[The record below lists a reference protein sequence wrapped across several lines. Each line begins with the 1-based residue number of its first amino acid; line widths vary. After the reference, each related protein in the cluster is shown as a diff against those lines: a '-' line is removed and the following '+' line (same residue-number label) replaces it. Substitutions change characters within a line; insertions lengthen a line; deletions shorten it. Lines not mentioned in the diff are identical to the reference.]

1 MNATPKP
8 FPSPAS
14 SDAPGIAEIELALQ
28 RIWQRTLALTTVSVN
43 DCFFDLGGDS
53 LKAVAMLEDVETL
66 MGTRL
71 PSSILLRHGNIA
83 ALAREIRRRPGL
95 RSWSAVVVLNERGSR
110 TPIVAVHGAGDVLHY
125 ARLAE
130 ALGEDQPFIA
140 LQALQE
146 DDGKHFASIE
156 EIASAYIDE
165 VKRARPEGPYI
176 LAGNCVGS
184 VIALE
189 MAQQLLRRGER
200 IDTVVFFDTA
210 PGRQRT
216 KFQHLNR
223 KLRKVAYLAGRIPV
237 HLGRGTLVTKAME
250 WMGRGSVGSK
260 ETPPKPDWSRK
271 NLYSRLVKAHRNHR
285 FPGRIVLVQTE
296 DFANNPKKAKHAR
309 NARRLAGRGL
319 DVLVEPGSH
328 REQFNSPHVQSMAA
342 RLADLLATYNN

>member
-14 SDAPGIAEIELALQ
+14 SDAPGIPEIELELQ
-28 RIWQRTLALTTVSVN
+28 RIWQRTLGLARVSVN
-43 DCFFDLGGDS
+43 DGFFDLGGDS

-71 PSSILLRHGNIA
+71 PSSILLQHSSIA

-95 RSWSAVVVLNERGSR
+95 RSWSALVALNERGSR

-210 PGRQRT
+210 PGRQR
-216 KFQHLNR
+216 K
-223 KLRKVAYLAGRIPV
+223 KLQYLKRRLRRVAYLAGRIPV
-237 HLGRGTLVTKAME
+237 HLGRGTLITKAME
-250 WMGRGSVGSK
+250 WIGRVSAGSN
-260 ETPPKPDWSRK
+260 ETPPKPGSSRRM
-271 NLYSRLVKAHRNHR
+271 LYSKLVKQYRHRR
-285 FPGRIVLVQTE
+285 FPGRVVLVQTE
-296 DFANNPKKAKHAR
+296 GYANNPKLAYHAR
-309 NARRLAGRGL
+309 NARRLAGRGFEMI
-319 DVLVEPGSH
+319 VGPGSH
-328 REQFNSPHVQSMAA
+328 LEQFKPPHVQIMAA
-342 RLADLLATYNN
+342 RLADVLATYKS